1 MQGVFQIMP
10 PKKSL
15 PKIPKRKAF
24 NPKKAVQQKALYTMK
39 IEGRKIA
46 EDQQT
51 LTGEYVIDAHQDC
64 SICNARTSWNRCN
77 QFQDAGKCKI

>member
-1 MQGVFQIMP
+1 MP

-24 NPKKAVQQKALYTMK
+24 NPKIAVQQKALYAIK
-39 IEGRKIA
+39 IKGRKIA

-51 LTGEYVIDAHQDC
+51 LYGEYVIDAHQDC
-64 SICNARTSWNRCN
+64 STCDSKHSYNKCN